1 MRHMLST
8 LVGKTV
14 LRLAK
19 LRGGGSALPGLV
31 VDKLDSNY
39 LARILNRLPGG
50 VVVVSGTNGKTST
63 TKMIVEML
71 EAQGLTV
78 FSNKTGSNFSR
89 GVIAAAVAEA
99 NTAGHLAADIAV
111 LELDEAHAMHFINR
125 VKPDYTVLLNVL
137 RDQLDRFGELD
148 TTARFLERIADATTG
163 HLLVNGQDPLVNA
176 IGDKIAKSG
185 QATVHRFGVS
195 RELERLFPSDEQLH
209 DLIEV
214 ILEEEPAPAVDAA
227 ADAASD
233 ADAADAAGGTGAAGA
248 NRGDGETAD
257 QGAIDQ
263 TVTLVATRGNTAE
276 FSLAGKRYSAELQ
289 LTGLYNQLNAAAA
302 LGIVKI
308 ITQQLGRKPADA
320 DLVKSLEQIKPAFGR
335 GERLELD
342 GSPLELVLV
351 KNPAGFRLGLASY
364 SNADTAVMIAINDQY
379 ADGRDM
385 SWLWDVDFKALNG
398 KPVALVSGTRAWDMA
413 VRLDH
418 DEVTVQQV
426 EPDLAK
432 GLKQFRETSRGQVKR
447 IYCTYTAMLALR
459 KILSEITDVEEVW

>member
-1 MRHMLST
+1 MLST

-71 EAQGLTV
+71 EAQGLKV

-176 IGDKIAKSG
+176 IGDRIAKGG

-214 ILEEEPAPAVDAA
+214 ILEEEPEPAAAAAVDP
-227 ADAASD
+227 
-233 ADAADAAGGTGAAGA
+233 
-248 NRGDGETAD
+248 D

-276 FSLAGKRYSAELQ
+276 FSLAGKRYAAELQ

-302 LGIVKI
+302 LGTVKI